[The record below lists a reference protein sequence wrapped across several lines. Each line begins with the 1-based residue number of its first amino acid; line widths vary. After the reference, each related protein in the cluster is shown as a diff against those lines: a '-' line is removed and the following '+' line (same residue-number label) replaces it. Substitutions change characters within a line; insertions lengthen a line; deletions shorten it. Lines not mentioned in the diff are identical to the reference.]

1 MRLIDATALTGP
13 ATHALARPGYD
24 RDAVSPGIAHIGVGN
39 FHRAHQALY
48 IDRCL
53 HDPAQKTWGICGI
66 GLGGSAASRV
76 KAQALGDQDCL
87 YTLTESAPDGAIST
101 RLIGA
106 ITDYRLAPDNP
117 AAVLDMM
124 ADPAIRIVSLTIT
137 EGGYN
142 IDPASGR
149 FMSDHEDV
157 RHDLANPASPRT
169 AFGYIVEALDRR
181 RKTGAGP
188 FTVLSCDNQ
197 RGNGDVA
204 REAVLGFARARDAD
218 LAAWIEQHVSFPNS
232 MVDRIAPGV
241 TADHGAAVTARTGFH
256 DASPVVAEA
265 FTQWVIE
272 DDFCNGRPDLAAA
285 GVELVEDV
293 APFEA
298 MKGRLLNASHMMLAF
313 PGLLA
318 GYRLADEAMRDER
331 MQSLLRA
338 FMDRDVL
345 PIIEGPQGVSLEDY
359 RDEVMRRFSNPAV
372 GDQLL
377 RIASDGANKIPT
389 FLAATLGTALDQK
402 RDLNRLAFVLAC
414 FARYFAGMDDHGQ
427 RFVPIEPNLPPAII
441 ESIARDPLA
450 LLTAP
455 PLAALKLD
463 RSSAFRHTFERALM
477 LLDDHGA
484 LGALERLPIAS

>member
-1 MRLIDATALTGP
+1 MQPINATLLKGP
-13 ATHALARPGYD
+13 VGDALARPGYD
-24 RDAVSPGIAHIGVGN
+24 RGAVVPGIAHIGVGN

-53 HDPAQKTWGICGI
+53 HDPAQSGWGICGI
-66 GLGGSAASRV
+66 GLGGSAASRA
-76 KAQALGDQDCL
+76 KAQALSDQDCL
-87 YTLTESAPDGAIST
+87 YTLTESAPDGDVQT

-117 AAVLDMM
+117 GAVLDIL

-149 FMSDHEDV
+149 FVSDHEDV
-157 RHDLANPASPRT
+157 RHDLAHPAKPRT
-169 AFGYIVEALDRR
+169 AFGFIVEALDRR

-204 REAVLGFARARDAD
+204 RAAVLGFAGARDAD
-218 LAAWIEQHVSFPNS
+218 LAAWIAAHVSFPNS

-241 TADHGAAVTARTGFH
+241 TALHGREVAARTGYH

-265 FTQWVIE
+265 FTQWVVE
-272 DDFCNGRPDLAAA
+272 DDFCNGRPDLSSV
-285 GVELVEDV
+285 GVEMVDDV

-331 MQSLLRA
+331 LHQLLRA

-345 PIIEGPQGVSLEDY
+345 PIIEGPQGVCLEAY
-359 RDEVMRRFSNPAV
+359 RDEVINRFSNPAV

-389 FLAATLGTALDQK
+389 FLSATLATAVEQK

-414 FARYFAGMDDHGQ
+414 FARYFAGMDDQGQ
-427 RFVPIEPNLPPAII
+427 RFVPIEPNLSADLID
-441 ESIARDPLA
+441 ALAQDPYA

-463 RSSAFRHTFERALM
+463 RSQAFMQAYERALM

-484 LGALERLPIAS
+484 LGALERLQRIG